1 MLKQLLIIFQQ
12 NIRNLKYD
20 LQAYIFIKKHEEE
33 LKISKCNKP

>member
-1 MLKQLLIIFQQ
+1 MLKQILIIFQQ

-20 LQAYIFIKKHEEE
+20 LQTYIYIKKHEEV